1 MQSSTHAPIL
11 KGARGKLLTILPF
24 SYYLLICYY
33 ELRCFEVDKMATNTK
48 ISDKP
53 PIAPKSQA
61 LKLLAEEKRKRR
73 PLQFRYVHSMR
84 MRFEKISN
92 STGNVNFV
100 SYIILAKVSE
110 ASFFCLFIP
119 TRFAHGFTLR
129 DFLRLSHGQKSLQ
142 SLIFQHCERSEQLSF
157 T

>member
-1 MQSSTHAPIL
+1 M
-11 KGARGKLLTILPF
+11 
-24 SYYLLICYY
+24 
-33 ELRCFEVDKMATNTK
+33 DKMATNTK

-73 PLQFRYVHSMR
+73 PLQLRYVHSMR

-92 STGNVNFV
+92 STGNVNYV

-110 ASFFCLFIP
+110 ASFLCLVIP
-119 TRFAHGFTLR
+119 TRFAHGFM
-129 DFLRLSHGQKSLQ
+129 
-142 SLIFQHCERSEQLSF
+142 
-157 T
+157 

>member
-1 MQSSTHAPIL
+1 M
-11 KGARGKLLTILPF
+11 
-24 SYYLLICYY
+24 
-33 ELRCFEVDKMATNTK
+33 DKMATNTK

-73 PLQFRYVHSMR
+73 PLQLRYVHSMR

-92 STGNVNFV
+92 STGNVNYV

-110 ASFFCLFIP
+110 ASFFVYLY
-119 TRFAHGFTLR
+119 
-129 DFLRLSHGQKSLQ
+129 RLASLTD
-142 SLIFQHCERSEQLSF
+142 SLYETF
-157 T
+157 